1 MLPLRGLPSGLEGI
15 RLQGGRRGD
24 WPAVR
29 ALPLRPD
36 SSQLLLSG
44 GSVKGVVAR
53 GVENNGLRSGF
64 IAVVGRPNVGKS
76 TLVNKLVGQKVSIT
90 SSRPQTTRSPIR
102 GVRNGAGYQA
112 IFVDT
117 PGSQKPRDTLR
128 ARMQEQVLDSLS
140 ESDVILLLFDAQ
152 QAAGGLGN
160 GDRYIARLVAG
171 SGTPAIV
178 TINKIDL
185 LPTPDR
191 ALPIVEE
198 VSELAN
204 WNEVFQISA
213 ANGTN
218 LESLMESIVELLPHG
233 PRYSPE
239 GTVTDYPESLI
250 LAEYVREKALNV
262 LREEVPHAAAVE
274 IEDVERKENVTVV
287 YATIHVER
295 ATQRMIV
302 LGKGGRTIKQIGTE
316 ARRDVERLLGTRIYL
331 DLKVKVSQ
339 GWRSDKKFLE
349 RLGL

>member
-1 MLPLRGLPSGLEGI
+1 MRELASGAE
-15 RLQGGRRGD
+15 
-24 WPAVR
+24 
-29 ALPLRPD
+29 
-36 SSQLLLSG
+36 
-44 GSVKGVVAR
+44 K
-53 GVENNGLRSGF
+53 NGLRSGF

-102 GVRNGAGYQA
+102 GVRNGPGYQA

-140 ESDVILLLFDAQ
+140 ESDLILLLFDAQ
-152 QAAGGLGN
+152 QAAVGLGS
-160 GDRYIARLVAG
+160 GDRYVARLVAE
-171 SGTPAIV
+171 SGTPAIAS
-178 TINKIDL
+178 INKTDL
-185 LPTPDR
+185 LRTRED
-191 ALPIVEE
+191 ALPIVEA
-198 VSELAN
+198 VSELGD
-204 WNEVFQISA
+204 WDEVFQISA
-213 ANGTN
+213 TNGTN
-218 LESLMESIVELLPHG
+218 VEPLMESVVDLLPPG
-233 PRYSPE
+233 PRYFPE
-239 GTVTDYPESLI
+239 GTVTDYPESLV

-262 LREEVPHAAAVE
+262 LREEVPHAVAVE

-287 YATIHVER
+287 YAVIHVER

-331 DLKVKVSQ
+331 DLKVKVSP
-339 GWRSDKKFLE
+339 GWRSDRKFLE